1 MKQRTWQRRALALIL
16 ALVLAV
22 GDPGAS
28 LLSQADALQTP
39 TTHSAANLISADV
52 NTPPGT
58 NSGEGSDSNEGTET
72 GEGSGTAKAPAPAKA
87 PVQTPEHCPPKPQTG
102 TPR

>member
-39 TTHSAANLISADV
+39 TTHSAANLISVDV
-52 NTPPGT
+52 NTPPRYKFRRGL
-58 NSGEGSDSNEGTET
+58 
-72 GEGSGTAKAPAPAKA
+72 
-87 PVQTPEHCPPKPQTG
+87 
-102 TPR
+102 

>member
-52 NTPPGT
+52 NTPPVQIPARALT
-58 NSGEGSDSNEGTET
+58 PTRVPKL
-72 GEGSGTAKAPAPAKA
+72 AKAPAPAKA
-87 PVQTPEHCPPKPQTG
+87 PTPAKAPAQTPEHCPPKPQTG
-102 TPR
+102 MPR